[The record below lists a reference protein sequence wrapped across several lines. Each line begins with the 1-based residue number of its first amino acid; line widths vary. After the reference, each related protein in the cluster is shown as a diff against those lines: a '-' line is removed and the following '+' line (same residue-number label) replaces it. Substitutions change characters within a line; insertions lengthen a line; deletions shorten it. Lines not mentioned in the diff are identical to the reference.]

1 VIERQVRAAGEQWFP
16 PTPPIA
22 ARARLRLGGRPRVK
36 RHLPRRAL
44 AVVLVALVLTGSAVA
59 AVLLD
64 AIPGVRIERVAR
76 LPSVEVVAP
85 PIGHQTRLSVA
96 RRAVPF
102 TVLLPSSLGP
112 PDRVYLDHD
121 RGGGAVVSFLYGNDV
136 RARLVLTEWV
146 ARSVLF
152 YKLLDNDTPLE
163 YVDVAGRPA
172 VWIAGPEHEV
182 FYRGSSPA
190 ERRLGGYLTGNVLIW
205 HRGSVSYRLE
215 ADVSLKR
222 ALELARALRP
232 S

>member
-1 VIERQVRAAGEQWFP
+1 VIERQLRAAGEQWFP
-16 PTPPIA
+16 VTPPIA
-22 ARARLRLGGRPRVK
+22 AGARLRLGGHQQAK
-36 RHLPRRAL
+36 RRLHRRAL
-44 AVVLVALVLTGSAVA
+44 AVVLVALVLTGGALA
-59 AVLLD
+59 AALLE

-85 PIGHQTRLSVA
+85 PLGHETRLSVA
-96 RRAVPF
+96 RHAVPF
-102 TVLLPSSLGP
+102 TVLMPSSLGP

-121 RGGGAVVSFLYGNDV
+121 RGGGAVVTLLYGNDA

-163 YVDVAGRPA
+163 YVDVAGSPA

-182 FYRGSSPA
+182 FYRGSSPG
-190 ERRLGGYLTGNVLIW
+190 ERRLGGYLAGNVLMW
-205 HRGSVSYRLE
+205 HHGSVSYRLE